1 MRYRID
7 REDFFAREEEQG
19 TMAIMVRKTNQIL
32 HFNRAGRHIFDVC
45 DRWVELDDFLHDL
58 GAVNTTPAK
67 LRRYF
72 EEILYKLHACDLAK
86 LEDLPQSTN
95 TGCRLAQQGDYLRIS
110 RFLMA
115 NAQKGHS
122 CATMVGARY
131 NGPYGVYTRLYEKQ
145 TYYLLSEQDGEILA
159 LLEMSQPMHIS
170 GNAVLS
176 IPTAVF
182 HERLDAQAAAAQLHL
197 LTDHAAQVFGG
208 HASKLRYPYMHP
220 RQQWMRDALAGCGFV
235 QTAFFPNELQNGCDM
250 IWYDRML

>member
-1 MRYRID
+1 VRYRID

-32 HFNRAGRHIFDVC
+32 HFNHAGRHIFDVC

-72 EEILYKLHACDLAK
+72 EEILYKLHACGLAK

-176 IPTAVF
+176 ISTAVF
-182 HERLDAQAAAAQLHL
+182 HERLDAQAAAEQLHL
-197 LTDHAAQVFGG
+197 LTDHAAKLFGG

-235 QTAFFPNELQNGCDM
+235 QTAFFPNELQNGRDM

>member
-1 MRYRID
+1 
-7 REDFFAREEEQG
+7 
-19 TMAIMVRKTNQIL
+19 
-32 HFNRAGRHIFDVC
+32 
-45 DRWVELDDFLHDL
+45 
-58 GAVNTTPAK
+58 
-67 LRRYF
+67 
-72 EEILYKLHACDLAK
+72 
-86 LEDLPQSTN
+86 
-95 TGCRLAQQGDYLRIS
+95 
-110 RFLMA
+110 MA

-122 CATMVGARY
+122 CATMVGACY

-176 IPTAVF
+176 IPTTVF
-182 HERLDAQAAAAQLHL
+182 HERLDAQAAAEQLRL